1 MTEFLKKAMETG
13 RIKSLE
19 EAFEEYPVEEEYHK
33 GKIENV
39 LKVKEESS
47 EYYKYTTGDIVFV
60 ARYKYS
66 NGNMGSNHLFVIIE
80 EDNIAVP
87 IEYFGM
93 LISSNLDKLKYT
105 YNEYLEKD
113 GKNNLHKDSI
123 VKTDY
128 LYKIS
133 EKDILFKIGEV
144 DKDKIK
150 VYKDKYLSL

>member
-1 MTEFLKKAMETG
+1 MLKIILIYTQ
-13 RIKSLE
+13 I
-19 EAFEEYPVEEEYHK
+19 
-33 GKIENV
+33 KIENV
-39 LKVKEESS
+39 LKLNEESN
-47 EYYKYTTGDIVFV
+47 EYYKYSTGDIVFV
-60 ARYKYS
+60 TRYKYS
-66 NGNMGSNHLFVIIE
+66 SGSSGSNHLFVIIE

-113 GKNNLHKDSI
+113 DKNNLHKDSI

-144 DKDKIK
+144 DKDKIE
-150 VYKDKYLSL
+150 VYKDNYLSL